1 MIVRRGQAPARL
13 ATARWSATVGSMRH
27 ALPLAALLLLLAGP
41 APAQDVSAYVTE
53 RHAQALDTLDFD
65 DTADVERALRGFVA
79 TLDGWPVPGL
89 EGSPRPAWDPRQ
101 FDFLSGERPDTVHP
115 ALWRQSRLNALHGL
129 FEVADGIWQVRGFDL
144 SNMTVLRGD
153 TGWIVIDP
161 LITRE
166 AAAAAMRLVNRELG
180 ERPVSAVIF
189 THSHVDHYGGV
200 RGVVGEDFDGPAIAP
215 ANFVVESVSENVLAG
230 NAMARRASY
239 MFGGLLPKGPTG
251 DVGAGLGPG
260 ISTGTPGI
268 LEPTLSI
275 EADVETHTIDG
286 VELEFMLTLGA
297 EAPSEFM
304 IYQPGA
310 RAFHQAE
317 IINHT
322 LHNLYTPRGAKV
334 RDGRLWST
342 YIDQAI
348 QRYADRTDVSLG
360 SHHWPVW
367 GEADVRDLWEGQ
379 RDLYRVIHDQ
389 TLRLANRGHTMNE
402 IPSLIEVPD
411 SVMGRF
417 ANRGYYGTVSHNSR
431 AQYQLY
437 YGFFSGNPADLDP
450 LTPVEAGRQFVD
462 YAGGAQA
469 VLDKARDDVAAG
481 RLKRAATALNHLVF
495 SQPGNRDAAEALAAV
510 YTQMGYAAESG
521 PWRNFY
527 LTGARELRGGVAP
540 LPVPS
545 SVNLDTIRAV
555 PSTMI
560 FDLMAVRLDPAKAR
574 DGRSV
579 NIVMT
584 DTGEEAHLFVS
595 GGALHHRMGTVD
607 EGSPTL
613 RITRSGFDRL
623 NLKQTTLLKLMAGGE
638 AKLSGNPLRLRSFFA
653 QFEEPPFWFKIVR
666 P

>member
-1 MIVRRGQAPARL
+1 MLRTLFV
-13 ATARWSATVGSMRH
+13 S
-27 ALPLAALLLLLAGP
+27 AALLASP
-41 APAQDVSAYVTE
+41 AFAQDISPFVTE
-53 RHAQALDTLDFD
+53 RHAAAEAQLDFA
-65 DTADVERALRGFVA
+65 DTRDVERALKGFVA
-79 TLDGWPVPGL
+79 TLDDWPVPGP
-89 EGSPRPAWDPRQ
+89 EGSPRPAWDPTQ
-101 FDFLSGERPDTVHP
+101 FGFLSGERPATVHP
-115 ALWRQSRLNALHGL
+115 ALWRQSQLNAMHGL

-144 SNMTVLRGD
+144 SNMTVLRGE

-166 AAAAAMRLVNRELG
+166 TAAAALRLVNRELG

-200 RGVVGEDFDGPAIAP
+200 RGVIGDKFDGEIVAP

-239 MFGGLLPKGPTG
+239 MFGGLLPKGPQG
-251 DVGAGLGPG
+251 DVGSGLGPG

-268 LEPTLSI
+268 LEPTISV
-275 EADVETHTIDG
+275 EDDVETHVVDG

-304 IYQPGA
+304 IYQPGK

-342 YIDQAI
+342 YIDAAI

-367 GEADVRDLWEGQ
+367 GGDDVRALWEGQ

-389 TLRLANRGHTMNE
+389 TLRLANRGHTINE
-402 IPSLIEVPD
+402 IPALIRLPD
-411 SVMGRF
+411 SVSSRF
-417 ANRGYYGTVSHNSR
+417 ANRGYYGTLSHNSR

-437 YGFFSGNPADLDP
+437 YGYFDGNPANLDP
-450 LTPVEAGRQFVD
+450 QTPVEEARQFVD
-462 YAGGAQA
+462 YGGGAQA
-469 VLDKARDDVAAG
+469 VLDKARADHEAG
-481 RLKRAATALNHLVF
+481 AVKRAVTALNHLVF
-495 SQPGNRDAAEALAAV
+495 AEPDNRDAANALAEA

-527 LTGARELRGGVAP
+527 LTGAQELRSGIAP

-545 SVNLDTIRAV
+545 SVNPDTIRAV
-555 PSTMI
+555 PTTMI
-560 FDLMAVRLDPAKAR
+560 FDLMAVRLDPAKAV

-579 NIVMT
+579 NVVMT
-584 DTGEEAHLFVS
+584 DTAERAHLFVS
-595 GGALHHRMGTVD
+595 GGALHHRMGASD
-607 EGSPTL
+607 ADSPTL
-613 RITRSGFDRL
+613 RITRTGFDRL

-638 AKLSGNPLRLRSFFA
+638 AKLSGNPLRLRAFFN
-653 QFEEPPFWFKIVR
+653 QFEEPPFWFEIVR